1 MRPSNSLIS
10 NQSQLIRRLVERGRG
25 VALVDH
31 FSVWDANEF
40 DHIAVRQ
47 FEPRIPVSVGMI
59 IPKRRPL
66 SLAAQ
71 TFVASLKEVLEQ
83 DPAMAPGHQR

>member
-1 MRPSNSLIS
+1 VRPSNSLIS

-40 DHIAVRQ
+40 DNIVVRQ

-66 SLAAQ
+66 SIAAQ
-71 TFVASLKEVLEQ
+71 AFVGTLKEVLEQ
-83 DPAMAPGHQR
+83 GPA